1 MWKNKPGY
9 FLTLEGPDGC
19 GKTTQIPQLAEH
31 LRGLGLNVLTTREP
45 GGTDISDQIRQIIMN
60 LRNTAMD
67 PRTETLLFQAARAQ
81 IVSEVFRPNLELGHI
96 IISDRYADSTLAYQG
111 FGHGQDIE
119 EIHDLILYATNG
131 LTPDLT
137 VLFDIDAAE
146 GLKRRQQ
153 SRGEWNRLDAAELDF
168 HNRVREGYLNLVK
181 AEPDRWIVIDA
192 SKGID
197 EVRADL
203 KEKIEER
210 LISDG
215 FMEGNRRSVER

>member
-31 LRGLGLNVLTTREP
+31 LRSLGLNVLTTREP